1 MSESQWVPGFP
12 ASDLSGWERKFTSL
26 QGTPEPQGLTRMCL
40 SGRVG
45 SSKPVSIGPYENG
58 APTDTKMGSDPW
70 ALESLKTMVCLFTTR
85 SHMCGT
91 EVVSVCR
98 MSVCRR

>member
-1 MSESQWVPGFP
+1 MVG
-12 ASDLSGWERKFTSL
+12 ASLLGGTLDAASL
-26 QGTPEPQGLTRMCL
+26 FL
-40 SGRVG
+40 
-45 SSKPVSIGPYENG
+45 KIVSIGPYENG
-58 APTDTKMGSDPW
+58 VPTDTKTGSDPW
-70 ALESLKTMVCLFTTR
+70 ALESLKPMVCLFTTR